1 MKPRKI
7 TLVPLAIGMA
17 ALLWIACATPASAT
31 TTSEDYAIEAVS
43 LAFAGGSV
51 ESDDYSIVGILTLSP
66 GDAQPQLSPSYWVVP
81 ALAGVL
87 QADTPS
93 NLWMFY

>member
-7 TLVPLAIGMA
+7 FLFPLAIGLA
-17 ALLWIACATPASAT
+17 ALLWIACATPAPAAT
-31 TTSEDYAIEAVS
+31 TSQDYAIEAVS
-43 LAFAGGSV
+43 LAFTGGSI
-51 ESDDYSIVGILTLSP
+51 ESDDYSIVGILTLAP
-66 GDAQPQLSPSYWVVP
+66 GDAQPQLSQSYWVVP

-93 NLWMFY
+93 TLWMFY